1 MAVPRG
7 NTIARKYTDIIYKQ
21 LLPVTAR
28 HFPRNNYVY
37 KSDNT
42 TFTYSS
48 NHSIQITKMI
58 CNPWLCPL

>member
-37 KSDNT
+37 KSDNAPIYIKLKS
-42 TFTYSS
+42 FNS
-48 NHSIQITKMI
+48 NSIQITK
-58 CNPWLCPL
+58 